1 MKLKFLKQEYLD
13 TLKENISVNSKFY
26 LNENNNWIYDF
37 FNGED
42 PFLEFKD
49 EVNDFEMDMSSETP
63 TKTDF
68 NNIKIVYENL
78 KFLTESQA
86 SDERFWAGLCHD
98 KFYNYMRYRWGN
110 RIINKNNSHDKEVT
124 RIGRAYFYEGVTAGK
139 RKSLARNGLSRLWWI
154 GRLTYDE
161 SYNDPFEL
169 TKLITFDISVSILY
183 LMSSKFTKND
193 ITRKGMLKALLEYKN
208 SGKKVDKKV
217 LNYLIKSLN
226 ILGGSYLLDF
236 YGEEEIKEKCL
247 KILYKMDSKR

>member
-110 RIINKNNSHDKEVT
+110 QILTNTKNEKDVTDK
-124 RIGRAYFYEGVTAGK
+124 IKQSYFFGFGK
-139 RKSLARNGLSRLWWI
+139 RRSLAWNGLAKLWWI
-154 GRLTYDE
+154 GKFTYDDTLANPYE
-161 SYNDPFEL
+161 ITEYAIRDLGTTTLYLFSSNFTANDNIRLGMFKAILEYEKKGHKIARTSL
-169 TKLITFDISVSILY
+169 NKLIKEINLY
-183 LMSSKFTKND
+183 
-193 ITRKGMLKALLEYKN
+193 
-208 SGKKVDKKV
+208 
-217 LNYLIKSLN
+217 
-226 ILGGSYLLDF
+226 GGSYLLDF